1 MSLIA
6 LRLESF
12 LKQTNSLFRFLL
24 VGVINTLTGL
34 TIIFMLLN
42 VLGWSYWLST
52 FIGNGAGAIVSF
64 LLNRAFTFQ
73 SNIEIKKSAPRF
85 VTLILLCYFLSFASS
100 DIIADFI
107 YHHSDF
113 GISRFINKDEL
124 AILLGTGFYTASNY
138 LGQKYFVFRK

>member
-6 LRLESF
+6 LKLESF
-12 LKQTNSLFRFLL
+12 WKQTNSFIRFLL

-34 TIIFMLLN
+34 SITFMLLN

-52 FIGNGAGAIVSF
+52 FIGNGSGACVSF

-73 SNIEIKKSAPRF
+73 SNIEIKKSALRF
-85 VTLILLCYFLSFASS
+85 FSLILLCYFFSFSSS
-100 DIIADFI
+100 DTIAELI
-107 YHHSDF
+107 YHHF
-113 GISRFINKDEL
+113 GMSPLISNDEL
-124 AILLGTGFYTASNY
+124 AILLGTGFYTVSNY